1 MALGRVASALVF
13 AAALAAGAWALL
25 GLEVEQDI
33 THFLP
38 EAEDAT
44 LARIAAEV
52 ASSDQNRTV
61 TLTVAAPDAAVAA
74 AAVGAL
80 GARLAAHDGV
90 AWVQD
95 PSDDTFQRAFYELY
109 FPRRTLFA
117 SDTPSSLA
125 AELDDEGL
133 RERARDLRRRLS
145 LPTAPLV
152 REIAPS
158 DPWLLFPRHFE
169 RLERANQGGLVVRG
183 GQLVTADGRHGV
195 LVFATRASPFETQAQ
210 RGLEAAIA
218 EAFAEVNEAHG
229 GVLELEQSGVAR
241 IALASEAAIKGDVS
255 RVGTAGVL
263 GVVFFLLLLFRSP
276 RLLVLGH
283 VPLVV
288 GFAAALVT
296 SRLVFGTLHG
306 LTLAFGA
313 TLIGVAIDYVAHYLN
328 HQVLAPS
335 SDGPEGTM
343 RRIWPGLWLGALT
356 TIVGLGGLAGT
367 SFPAIREMAVFTC
380 VGVLAALLS
389 TRFLLPPFMPV
400 APTATGLHRR
410 LGEVTASALVRL
422 RGSRLT
428 LALLP
433 LLALGLLAAGL
444 SRLTWQD
451 DIRVLGG
458 LDGDLLAEDERVR
471 ERVARMDAGR
481 FVVSFGADLEEALD
495 RNDRVH
501 HVLAEAIE
509 AGELAQQRS
518 LHDLLW
524 SARLQRENHAAL
536 ADFDAWQ
543 RTARAFAAE
552 GFVEDAFAPFR
563 DVLGADAPE
572 PLTRV
577 DLEGT
582 PVERLVAPFVLE
594 LGDEDATRGV
604 AVLTFVQGV
613 TAAQALA
620 ARLDEVGATLFDQQ
634 AYLESAY
641 GRFRTTTLEVV
652 GLGLLVVFLLVA
664 VRYRRRPARAL
675 AAFMPAV
682 LAAAAA
688 FGVAAL
694 VGELHLMHVVALLL
708 VSSMGVDY
716 GVFVVE
722 SEQHPEGIGPTVVSL
737 LVACASTVLSFGTLA
752 MSDNPAL
759 EALGLTVAVGVLM
772 SLLLAPAAA
781 LLLRSG

>member
-1 MALGRVASALVF
+1 MASSRIASALVF
-13 AAALAAGAWALL
+13 AAALAAGGWALA
-25 GLEVEQDI
+25 GLELEQDI

-44 LARIAAEV
+44 LATIATQI

-61 TLTVAAPDAAVAA
+61 TLTLGAPDGATAAQAI
-74 AAVGAL
+74 GEL
-80 GARLAAHDGV
+80 GARLAEHESV

-95 PSDDTFQRAFYELY
+95 PSDDAFQRTFYELY
-109 FPRRTLFA
+109 FPRRLLFA
-117 SDTPSSLA
+117 SDTPGALA
-125 AELDDEGL
+125 GELDDEGL
-133 RERARDLRRRLS
+133 RRRARELRRRLS

-152 REIAPS
+152 REIAPQ
-158 DPWLLFPRHFE
+158 DPWLLFPGHFE
-169 RLERANQGGLVVRG
+169 RLERANQGGLEVRG

-195 LVFATRASPFETQAQ
+195 LIFATHASPFETEPQ
-210 RGLEAAIA
+210 RALQLFIE
-218 EAFAEVNEAHG
+218 ESFAELNEAKG
-229 GVLELEQSGVAR
+229 GALELEQSGVAR
-241 IALASEAAIKGDVS
+241 IALRSEAAIKGDVS

-276 RLLVLGH
+276 RLLLLGH

-288 GFAAALVT
+288 GFAAALVV
-296 SRLVFGTLHG
+296 SRLVFGALHG

-328 HQVLAPS
+328 HHVLAPS
-335 SDGPEGTM
+335 REGPEGTM

-380 VGVLAALLS
+380 AGVFAALLA
-389 TRFLLPPFMPV
+389 TRFLLPPFMPKAPV
-400 APTATGLHRR
+400 ATRLHRR
-410 LGEVTASALVRL
+410 LETVTAAALTKL
-422 RGSRLT
+422 QGSRLA

-433 LLALGLLAAGL
+433 LAALGLLLAGL
-444 SRLTWQD
+444 SGLTWQD

-458 LDGDLLAEDERVR
+458 LDAELLAEDERVR

-481 FVVSFGADLEEALD
+481 FVVAFGADIEEALD
-495 RNDRVH
+495 RNDLVH
-501 HVLAEAIE
+501 GVLAEAIVD
-509 AGELAQQRS
+509 GELSRQRS

-524 SARLQRENHAAL
+524 SARLQRENHEAL
-536 ADFDAWQ
+536 RSFDAWP
-543 RTARAFAAE
+543 RTARAYAAE
-552 GFVEDAFAPFR
+552 GFVEEAFLPFR
-563 DVLGADAPE
+563 DALSAEAPA
-572 PLTRV
+572 PLTLA
-577 DLEGT
+577 DIEGT

-594 LGDEDATRGV
+594 LGDEDASRRV
-604 AVLTFVQGV
+604 AVLTFVHGV
-613 TAAQALA
+613 TSASALQ

-641 GRFRTTTLEVV
+641 RRFRTTTLEVV
-652 GLGLLVVFLLVA
+652 GLGLFVVFLLVA
-664 VRYRRRPARAL
+664 IRYRRRPARAL
-675 AAFMPAV
+675 AAFLPAV

-688 FGVAAL
+688 FGVSAL

-722 SEQHPEGIGPTVVSL
+722 SEDHAEGIGPTVVSL
-737 LVACASTVLSFGTLA
+737 LVACASTVLSFGVLA
-752 MSDNPAL
+752 MSDNAAL
-759 EALGLTVAVGVLM
+759 RALGLTVAVGVLM
-772 SLLLAPAAA
+772 SLLLAPAAV
-781 LLLRSG
+781 LLLRRR